1 MSQFLRQHYD
11 SIEPNPNRK
20 QVLLQFLHE
29 MDEYGPMDFLMEE
42 LQNKFDKPVKEAKEE
57 KVVKVERVRSLPM
70 LKKKRDIN
78 LLANYKL
85 F

>member
-1 MSQFLRQHYD
+1 
-11 SIEPNPNRK
+11 
-20 QVLLQFLHE
+20 